1 MTREERE
8 ARWTRNARAAS
19 ATALWLMDRE
29 PRRPIRCPGWLMVD
43 ADPGPEM
50 SEDAF
55 EICGSGAARA
65 STGHRTFTR

>member
-29 PRRPIRCPGWLMVD
+29 PWRPIRCPGWLIVD

-50 SEDAF
+50 SEDLLGDGQAVTGGVF
-55 EICGSGAARA
+55 EVEVYA
-65 STGHRTFTR
+65 

>member
-8 ARWTRNARAAS
+8 TRWTRNARAAS

-29 PRRPIRCPGWLMVD
+29 PWRPIRCPGWLMVD

-50 SEDAF
+50 SEDLW
-55 EICGSGAARA
+55 E
-65 STGHRTFTR
+65 